1 MINYS
6 ITARAV
12 NPNLFEVKLEQRSVL
27 AKAKAE
33 GSQPAS
39 KDSALVESVVLHF
52 FATPQYADLGA
63 LFSFPPKGGSWR
75 GVLPIFQMN
84 Q

>member
-1 MINYS
+1 MISYS

-12 NPNLFEVKLEQRSVL
+12 NPNLFEINQSKVRISQ
-27 AKAKAE
+27 AKAE

-39 KDSALVESVVLHF
+39 KDAALVESVVLHF
-52 FATPQYADLGA
+52 FATPRYADLGA
-63 LFSFPPKGGSWR
+63 WDFVSP
-75 GVLPIFQMN
+75 MN

>member
-6 ITARAV
+6 ITARASTPV
-12 NPNLFEVKLEQRSVL
+12 SSRSNSSKVRISQ
-27 AKAKAE
+27 AKAE

-39 KDSALVESVVLHF
+39 KDSALVESIVLHF
-52 FATPQYADLGA
+52 FATPRYADLGA
-63 LFSFPPKGGSWR
+63 WDFVSP
-75 GVLPIFQMN
+75 MN

>member
-1 MINYS
+1 MISYS
-6 ITARAV
+6 ITARASTPV
-12 NPNLFEVKLEQRSVL
+12 SSRSTK
-27 AKAKAE
+27 AKVRISQAKAE

-39 KDSALVESVVLHF
+39 KDAALVGSVVLHF

-63 LFSFPPKGGSWR
+63 WDFVSP
-75 GVLPIFQMN
+75 MN

>member
-1 MINYS
+1 MISYS

-12 NPNLFEVKLEQRSVL
+12 NPSLFEVKLEQRSVL
-27 AKAKAE
+27 ARLRPG

-52 FATPQYADLGA
+52 FATPRYADLGA
-63 LFSFPPKGGSWR
+63 WNFVSP
-75 GVLPIFQMN
+75 MN

>member
-1 MINYS
+1 MPS
-6 ITARAV
+6 TPV
-12 NPNLFEVKLEQRSVL
+12 SSRSTK
-27 AKAKAE
+27 AKVRISQAKAE

-39 KDSALVESVVLHF
+39 KDAALVESVVLHF

-63 LFSFPPKGGSWR
+63 WDFVAP
-75 GVLPIFQMN
+75 MN

>member
-1 MINYS
+1 MISYS

-12 NPNLFEVKLEQRSVL
+12 NPSLFEITK
-27 AKAKAE
+27 AKVRISQAKAE

-39 KDSALVESVVLHF
+39 KDAALVGSVVLHF

-63 LFSFPPKGGSWR
+63 WDFVSP
-75 GVLPIFQMN
+75 MN

>member
-1 MINYS
+1 MISYS
-6 ITARAV
+6 ITARAQ
-12 NPNLFEVKLEQRSVL
+12 PQSLRGQTR
-27 AKAKAE
+27 AKVRISQAKAE

-52 FATPQYADLGA
+52 FATPRYADLGA
-63 LFSFPPKGGSWR
+63 WDFVTP
-75 GVLPIFQMN
+75 MN